1 MEVSHIIVR
10 KMRMLPFISL
20 AILLLVAELI
30 ARSAGLHTPVLY
42 ERTAYGYRVAPNQT
56 LKRFGRAVAYNSQG
70 LRSGPLSEAL
80 DSGELRVLCLGDSIT
95 NGGTLTDQAD
105 TYPYRLEREL
115 AGARVFNASAGG
127 WALENE
133 LGWLRVN
140 GTFGASVVVLEV
152 ATHDLFQPPAGSEL
166 VGRHPSFP
174 ERAPA
179 LALSELLLRYFLPWL
194 GVGPSRID
202 PGQKGVEQSEA
213 DMERALAA
221 LEALVRESRALR
233 AEPVVMF
240 VEQPAVLERS
250 DALILEA
257 KRRMRELLDRE
268 GVFLVET
275 APNVERQGGSALFR
289 DGLHPNADGN
299 AVLAKSVAPAVRAA
313 VRRSPLQSAARTE
326 SREAGSLRN

>member
-1 MEVSHIIVR
+1 MEVSHIVVR

-20 AILLLVAELI
+20 AILLLVAELL
-30 ARSAGLHTPVLY
+30 ARSVGLHTPVLY

-56 LKRFGRAVAYNSQG
+56 LKRFGRAVVYNSQG
-70 LRSGPLSEAL
+70 LRSGPLSGVP
-80 DSGELRVLCLGDSIT
+80 DSGELLVLCLGDSIT

-115 AGARVFNASAGG
+115 EGPRVFNASAGG

-152 ATHDLFQPPAGSEL
+152 ATHDLFQPLAGSDL

-174 ERAPA
+174 ERAPF
-179 LALSELLLRYFLPWL
+179 LATSELLLRYFLPWL
-194 GVGPSRID
+194 GVGPARID
-202 PGQKGVEQSEA
+202 PGAKGVEQSAA

-221 LEALVRESRALR
+221 LDGLVRESRARR

-240 VEQPAVLERS
+240 VEQPAPLERG
-250 DALILEA
+250 DPIILEA
-257 KRRMRELLDRE
+257 KRRMRELLERE
-268 GVFLVET
+268 HVSLVET
-275 APNVERQGGSALFR
+275 APWVEREGGSALFR
-289 DGLHPNADGN
+289 DGLHPNAAGN
-299 AVLAKSVAPAVRAA
+299 AVLAKSVAPAVLAA
-313 VRRSPLQSAARTE
+313 IRRSPPLSAARSE
-326 SREAGSLRN
+326 SREGGSRRN

>member
-1 MEVSHIIVR
+1 
-10 KMRMLPFISL
+10 
-20 AILLLVAELI
+20 
-30 ARSAGLHTPVLY
+30 
-42 ERTAYGYRVAPNQT
+42 
-56 LKRFGRAVAYNSQG
+56 
-70 LRSGPLSEAL
+70 
-80 DSGELRVLCLGDSIT
+80 
-95 NGGTLTDQAD
+95 
-105 TYPYRLEREL
+105 
-115 AGARVFNASAGG
+115 
-127 WALENE
+127 
-133 LGWLRVN
+133 
-140 GTFGASVVVLEV
+140 
-152 ATHDLFQPPAGSEL
+152 
-166 VGRHPSFP
+166 
-174 ERAPA
+174 
-179 LALSELLLRYFLPWL
+179 
-194 GVGPSRID
+194 
-202 PGQKGVEQSEA
+202 
-213 DMERALAA
+213 MERALAA

-326 SREAGSLRN
+326 SREAGSRQN